1 VHDDHEAGGA
11 GLPYR
16 LRADTADHFVVLDFE
31 EWQLIATAFGGTPQ
45 LFAADAN
52 ETVVRRLLQR
62 GVLEQVER
70 RAAERA
76 PAPPPA
82 AALDPVDERW
92 TAEPAA
98 ADPPEERWSPAPATN
113 LASEPWQPDPAAAP
127 NPVSEP
133 WRPDPVASPEP
144 AGQHWTQAQVP
155 AAEPADERWTPE
167 PAAAP
172 DPADERWPQ
181 EPTAAGQ
188 HWTQE
193 PAADGERWTQAPDTE
208 ERAVPPRATSEPA
221 PGTTTEE
228 DRRRALEDLLR
239 ILSR

>member
-31 EWQLIATAFGGTPQ
+31 EWQLIATAFGGAPQ
-45 LFAADAN
+45 LLAADAN

-70 RAAERA
+70 RTAERA

-113 LASEPWQPDPAAAP
+113 LAGEPWQ
-127 NPVSEP
+127 
-133 WRPDPVASPEP
+133 
-144 AGQHWTQAQVP
+144 
-155 AAEPADERWTPE
+155 PE

-193 PAADGERWTQAPDTE
+193 PVADGERWTQAPDTE